1 MLKFRDPQSNI
12 QLAEAELTY
21 KEAVNGEKSLTGT
34 IYSND
39 EVLHQME
46 RGWSVMFN
54 GDWYYITYVAPTDGG
69 NSITV
74 EFDAVHEFFFKMS
87 KSVAYGTLKDGSHTA
102 KEYLDFVFN
111 GSGYSYTLLSQ
122 VDAWEKQSFGDK
134 NRLAL
139 LNDLISD
146 MEMEFS
152 IADSGRIMITS
163 EIGQDLSTIVRK
175 GFNLQELNL
184 EYIVSDFVTY
194 AKGFGAFIDKDD
206 ESKGRYEA
214 EYTSPL
220 ASVYG
225 KLEADPITD
234 ERYTKTASLQAALKK
249 AVDSSYS
256 ISVGISLEEL
266 QNAGYDY
273 ESPVPGDYILAVDE
287 QLDFNQRIRIISVEE
302 QYNIYGERISSNVE
316 AGSLSATK
324 QKLDG
329 SESNSVVLALSHA
342 TEQADN
348 AVKTANGKNTSY
360 SGPNQPQN
368 PREGDMWWYDNGS
381 GTSFMKQYTN
391 GEWVILID
399 SNTKQNIEKAVDSA
413 IETSHT
419 YTDELNEKQVQTTNA
434 LNDKVD
440 KSVKE
445 LTDSQQAISSQATAY
460 TDSAVADANSKAVSI
475 GQSAAQNAQS
485 ALDTAKNDF
494 TSSFASQASQTA
506 SMASEANSKASQ
518 YASQA
523 KSEAISAATSADG
536 VVRTEFK
543 STTDSMTATIQ
554 KNKSEADGKISTAQT
569 TATQALDG
577 LATKVSQT
585 EYNTKTGQLQTDLTT
600 TTQTANQAK
609 TDIISIK
616 QKDGEQDEKMNSI
629 VSDVSGTKQTISD
642 LQTAQGK
649 QSGDIATLQSRAD
662 GFEATVTKVNNLS
675 VGGRNY
681 VLNSSGLNA
690 TNGSLPTVIGNTPYS
705 NVPISPSQTGVKLTT
720 NQGSSEF
727 YYNLIN
733 AWTAID
739 KTPLT
744 VGQTY
749 TLSFKARGTAS
760 QVVPRAGYINLAENR
775 TFLNIDAT
783 KWTKAKLTFIVPTTA
798 TQVFLRISAGVNGD
812 LVGFTGNET
821 LEFKEVMLE
830 AGNVPT
836 DWTPAPEDL
845 SSATAK
851 AQLTADQATL
861 AINNYKTDADGRI
874 SKAQADIKVNADAIA
889 TKVAKTDYDK
899 KTGDL
904 TTSVNKAQQT
914 ADTAT
919 QTIGTYKETN
929 DKRVAAAETNITANA
944 DAIKLTASKT
954 ELNQATGKLSG
965 DISTL
970 QQRADGFDATV
981 TKVNNLAVGGRNYV
995 KNSSGLNGSSV
1006 VRPTLIGSYSSAAN
1020 ATITDQ
1026 SDGILMTNGATNTT
1040 TEWYYQVAG
1049 AWTKFSDTPLTPGRQ
1064 ITFSVDVMGTVPQA
1078 VLRYGF
1084 NGGTGGKEG
1093 YKNFDINNTS
1103 WTRIS
1108 LTVVSTATNTGLYF
1122 RIQGGINNQ
1131 YVKGWA
1137 GGETLKFRHLKIE
1150 EGNVATDWSPAPEDV
1165 DAQIAQVKITAD
1177 GVYQTVNNPQ
1187 TGLNTRVSTAEGNI
1201 TKVQGAVS
1209 GMSNTVTQTANGL
1222 TQEIADRKT
1231 GDSNTLQ
1238 AGKDFTTSQ
1247 ITSYDTGMQSR
1258 LTQFSDGIMAQV
1270 SATNLIVDSSFVNA
1284 LVNWTVSGDVA
1295 WKIDTG
1301 NMHEGVRVAKF
1312 DNGDTV
1318 FDRKTATL
1326 TSIPIYTMN
1335 LGGTQF
1341 YASFDLHAK
1350 SFGTS
1355 AYFKAEIVQKNS
1367 SGTTTKTTA
1376 IGGSFDTAMSD
1387 WTNYTANITLDPAT
1401 TQLYLQ
1407 FTQYG
1412 GGVIYVSRPYLG
1424 SVQLQKNAYIA
1435 GASTDNSSTLK
1446 LFNNFFAFG
1455 IQANTGALIAGIN
1468 GDSSGLNIVGE
1479 KITITGD
1486 TNFIGKNFMDG
1497 ALIKN
1502 ASIGTAQIADV
1513 SITNAKIASLDVNK
1527 ISGNISSF
1535 IQSNWNG
1542 KYGSTTI
1549 DANGMK
1555 VDTNGI
1561 NTQFGSSGMKL
1572 TMAGESVGG
1581 IGVQGLTGKPNTY
1594 QGLTFWLDGNAEYMA
1609 WGARNSGDT
1618 SMNPVI
1624 QMSWYRSNSA
1634 PTGAYAG
1641 FNFDDDVIFNQGI
1654 NVPGIAK
1661 EKLGFT
1667 TKTFNGFNYP
1677 YFGDSRLQAGLAY
1690 GSGSTYLI
1698 SGTTYY
1704 NLTRVI
1710 KALDSL
1716 GAVKIPSEINSDGT
1730 VKKWFNVTL

>member
-39 EVLHQME
+39 DVLHQME

-139 LNDLISD
+139 FNDLISD

-184 EYIVSDFVTY
+184 EYNVSDFVTY

-266 QNAGYDY
+266 QSAGYDY
-273 ESPVPGDYILAVDE
+273 DSPVPGDYILAVDE

-302 QYNIYGERISSNVE
+302 QYNIYGERISSSVE

-329 SESNSVVLALSHA
+329 SESNLVDLALSHA

-348 AVKTANGKNTSY
+348 AVNTANGKNTSY
-360 SGPNQPQN
+360 HGPNQPQN

-391 GEWVILID
+391 GEWVILVD

-413 IETSHT
+413 IETSNT
-419 YTDELNEKQVQTTNA
+419 YTDELNEKQAKLTSD
-434 LNDKVD
+434 LNDKV
-440 KSVKE
+440 
-445 LTDSQQAISSQATAY
+445 
-460 TDSAVADANSKAVSI
+460 
-475 GQSAAQNAQS
+475 
-485 ALDTAKNDF
+485 
-494 TSSFASQASQTA
+494 
-506 SMASEANSKASQ
+506 
-518 YASQA
+518 
-523 KSEAISAATSADG
+523 
-536 VVRTEFK
+536 
-543 STTDSMTATIQ
+543 
-554 KNKSEADGKISTAQT
+554 
-569 TATQALDG
+569 
-577 LATKVSQT
+577 
-585 EYNTKTGQLQTDLTT
+585 
-600 TTQTANQAK
+600 
-609 TDIISIK
+609 
-616 QKDGEQDEKMNSI
+616 
-629 VSDVSGTKQTISD
+629 
-642 LQTAQGK
+642 
-649 QSGDIATLQSRAD
+649 
-662 GFEATVTKVNNLS
+662 
-675 VGGRNY
+675 
-681 VLNSSGLNA
+681 
-690 TNGSLPTVIGNTPYS
+690 TNG
-705 NVPISPSQTGVKLTT
+705 
-720 NQGSSEF
+720 E
-727 YYNLIN
+727 
-733 AWTAID
+733 
-739 KTPLT
+739 
-744 VGQTY
+744 
-749 TLSFKARGTAS
+749 
-760 QVVPRAGYINLAENR
+760 
-775 TFLNIDAT
+775 
-783 KWTKAKLTFIVPTTA
+783 
-798 TQVFLRISAGVNGD
+798 
-812 LVGFTGNET
+812 
-821 LEFKEVMLE
+821 
-830 AGNVPT
+830 
-836 DWTPAPEDL
+836 
-845 SSATAK
+845 
-851 AQLTADQATL
+851 
-861 AINNYKTDADGRI
+861 
-874 SKAQADIKVNADAIA
+874 
-889 TKVAKTDYDK
+889 
-899 KTGDL
+899 
-904 TTSVNKAQQT
+904 
-914 ADTAT
+914 
-919 QTIGTYKETN
+919 
-929 DKRVAAAETNITANA
+929 
-944 DAIKLTASKT
+944 
-954 ELNQATGKLSG
+954 
-965 DISTL
+965 
-970 QQRADGFDATV
+970 
-981 TKVNNLAVGGRNYV
+981 
-995 KNSSGLNGSSV
+995 
-1006 VRPTLIGSYSSAAN
+1006 
-1020 ATITDQ
+1020 
-1026 SDGILMTNGATNTT
+1026 
-1040 TEWYYQVAG
+1040 
-1049 AWTKFSDTPLTPGRQ
+1049 
-1064 ITFSVDVMGTVPQA
+1064 A
-1078 VLRYGF
+1078 VL
-1084 NGGTGGKEG
+1084 K
-1093 YKNFDINNTS
+1093 
-1103 WTRIS
+1103 
-1108 LTVVSTATNTGLYF
+1108 
-1122 RIQGGINNQ
+1122 
-1131 YVKGWA
+1131 
-1137 GGETLKFRHLKIE
+1137 
-1150 EGNVATDWSPAPEDV
+1150 
-1165 DAQIAQVKITAD
+1165 
-1177 GVYQTVNNPQ
+1177 
-1187 TGLNTRVSTAEGNI
+1187 
-1201 TKVQGAVS
+1201 
-1209 GMSNTVTQTANGL
+1209 
-1222 TQEIADRKT
+1222 QEIADRET
-1231 GDSNTLQ
+1231 GDSVILQ

-1258 LTQFSDGIMAQV
+1258 LSQVSDGIMAQV

-1367 SGTTTKTTA
+1367 SGTTTKTSA

-1401 TQLYLQ
+1401 TQLYWQ

-1486 TNFIGKNFMDG
+1486 TTFIGKNFMDG

-1502 ASIGTAQIADV
+1502 ASIGEAQIADV

-1527 ISGNISSF
+1527 ISGNVSSF

-1555 VDTNGI
+1555 VDTNGV

-1654 NVPGIAK
+1654 NVPGISKA
-1661 EKLGFT
+1661 KLGFT

-1690 GSGSTYLI
+1690 GSGYTYLI

-1710 KALDSL
+1710 KALDNL
-1716 GAVKIPSEINSDGT
+1716 GAVKIPSVINSDGT
-1730 VKKWFNVTL
+1730 VKTWFNVTL

>member
-34 IYSND
+34 IYRND

-139 LNDLISD
+139 FNDLISD

-184 EYIVSDFVTY
+184 EYNVSDFVTY

-234 ERYTKTASLQAALKK
+234 ERYTKAASLQAALKK

-302 QYNIYGERISSNVE
+302 QYNIYGERISSSVE

-391 GEWVILID
+391 GEWVTLID
-399 SNTKQNIEKAVDSA
+399 SNTKENIEKAVGSA
-413 IETSHT
+413 IETSNT
-419 YTDELNEKQVQTTNA
+419 YTDELNDKQVELTNE
-434 LNDKVD
+434 LNDKVANGEALL
-440 KSVKE
+440 KQE
-445 LTDSQQAISSQATAY
+445 ITDR
-460 TDSAVADANSKAVSI
+460 
-475 GQSAAQNAQS
+475 
-485 ALDTAKNDF
+485 
-494 TSSFASQASQTA
+494 
-506 SMASEANSKASQ
+506 E
-518 YASQA
+518 
-523 KSEAISAATSADG
+523 
-536 VVRTEFK
+536 
-543 STTDSMTATIQ
+543 
-554 KNKSEADGKISTAQT
+554 
-569 TATQALDG
+569 
-577 LATKVSQT
+577 
-585 EYNTKTGQLQTDLTT
+585 
-600 TTQTANQAK
+600 
-609 TDIISIK
+609 
-616 QKDGEQDEKMNSI
+616 
-629 VSDVSGTKQTISD
+629 
-642 LQTAQGK
+642 
-649 QSGDIATLQSRAD
+649 
-662 GFEATVTKVNNLS
+662 
-675 VGGRNY
+675 
-681 VLNSSGLNA
+681 
-690 TNGSLPTVIGNTPYS
+690 
-705 NVPISPSQTGVKLTT
+705 
-720 NQGSSEF
+720 
-727 YYNLIN
+727 
-733 AWTAID
+733 
-739 KTPLT
+739 
-744 VGQTY
+744 
-749 TLSFKARGTAS
+749 
-760 QVVPRAGYINLAENR
+760 
-775 TFLNIDAT
+775 
-783 KWTKAKLTFIVPTTA
+783 
-798 TQVFLRISAGVNGD
+798 NGD
-812 LVGFTGNET
+812 
-821 LEFKEVMLE
+821 
-830 AGNVPT
+830 
-836 DWTPAPEDL
+836 
-845 SSATAK
+845 
-851 AQLTADQATL
+851 
-861 AINNYKTDADGRI
+861 
-874 SKAQADIKVNADAIA
+874 
-889 TKVAKTDYDK
+889 
-899 KTGDL
+899 
-904 TTSVNKAQQT
+904 SV
-914 ADTAT
+914 
-919 QTIGTYKETN
+919 
-929 DKRVAAAETNITANA
+929 
-944 DAIKLTASKT
+944 
-954 ELNQATGKLSG
+954 
-965 DISTL
+965 
-970 QQRADGFDATV
+970 
-981 TKVNNLAVGGRNYV
+981 
-995 KNSSGLNGSSV
+995 
-1006 VRPTLIGSYSSAAN
+1006 
-1020 ATITDQ
+1020 
-1026 SDGILMTNGATNTT
+1026 
-1040 TEWYYQVAG
+1040 
-1049 AWTKFSDTPLTPGRQ
+1049 
-1064 ITFSVDVMGTVPQA
+1064 
-1078 VLRYGF
+1078 
-1084 NGGTGGKEG
+1084 
-1093 YKNFDINNTS
+1093 
-1103 WTRIS
+1103 
-1108 LTVVSTATNTGLYF
+1108 
-1122 RIQGGINNQ
+1122 
-1131 YVKGWA
+1131 
-1137 GGETLKFRHLKIE
+1137 
-1150 EGNVATDWSPAPEDV
+1150 
-1165 DAQIAQVKITAD
+1165 
-1177 GVYQTVNNPQ
+1177 
-1187 TGLNTRVSTAEGNI
+1187 
-1201 TKVQGAVS
+1201 
-1209 GMSNTVTQTANGL
+1209 
-1222 TQEIADRKT
+1222 
-1231 GDSNTLQ
+1231 TLQ
-1238 AGKDFTTSQ
+1238 AGKDFVTSQ
-1247 ITSYDTGMQSR
+1247 IKDYDTGIQS
-1258 LTQFSDGIMAQV
+1258 QISQVSDGIMASV
-1270 SATNLIVDSSFVNA
+1270 SSTNLITDSSFVNA
-1284 LVNWTVSGDVA
+1284 TANWTLAGDIS
-1295 WKIDTG
+1295 WKID
-1301 NMHEGVRVAKF
+1301 NEIMLKGVRVATF
-1312 DNGDTV
+1312 NNGSTN
-1318 FDRKTATL
+1318 FDRKTSTL
-1326 TSIPIYTMN
+1326 KSTPIYTMN

-1341 YASFDLHAK
+1341 YASIDIYAQ

-1355 AYFKAEIVQKNS
+1355 AYMKAEIVQKNS

-1376 IGGSFDTAMSD
+1376 IGGSFDTAMSG
-1387 WTNYTANITLDPAT
+1387 WNTYTADITLDSAT

-1407 FTQYG
+1407 VTQYG
-1412 GGVIYVSRPYLG
+1412 GGKISVARPYLG
-1424 SVQLQKNAYIA
+1424 STKLNAGDYIP
-1435 GASTDNSSTLK
+1435 GSSTDNTSTLK

-1455 IQANTGALIAGIN
+1455 IQSNTGAIISGIN
-1468 GDSSGLNIVGE
+1468 GDSSGLNIVGK
-1479 KITITGD
+1479 KITISGD
-1486 TNFIGKNFMDG
+1486 TTFIGNNFMDG

-1527 ISGNISSF
+1527 ISGNVSNF

-1549 DANGMK
+1549 NSTGMT
-1555 VDTNGI
+1555 VNSGGVITDFMN
-1561 NTQFGSSGMKL
+1561 SGMKL
-1572 TMAGESVGG
+1572 TMAGESIGG
-1581 IGVQGLTGKPNTY
+1581 IGVQGMTGKPNTY

-1609 WGARNSGDT
+1609 WAARNNGDT

-1654 NVPGIAK
+1654 NVPGISKA
-1661 EKLGFT
+1661 KLGFT

-1690 GSGSTYLI
+1690 GSGYTYLI

-1710 KALDSL
+1710 KALDNL
-1716 GAVKIPSEINSDGT
+1716 GAVKIPSVINSDGT
-1730 VKKWFNVTL
+1730 VKTWFNVTL

>member
-87 KSVAYGTLKDGSHTA
+87 KLVAYGTLKDGSHTA

-139 LNDLISD
+139 FNDLISD

-184 EYIVSDFVTY
+184 EYNVSDFVTY

-287 QLDFNQRIRIISVEE
+287 QLVFNQRIRIISVEE
-302 QYNIYGERISSNVE
+302 QYNIYGERISSSVE

-348 AVKTANGKNTSY
+348 AVKTANGKNASY

-434 LNDKVD
+434 LNEKVD

-460 TDSAVADANSKAVSI
+460 TDSAVADANSKAASI

-485 ALDTAKNDF
+485 ALDTAKKDF

-506 SMASEANSKASQ
+506 SMASEANLKASQ
-518 YASQA
+518 YANQA
-523 KSEAISAATSADG
+523 KSEAVSAATSADG

-543 STTDSMTATIQ
+543 STTNSMTATIQ
-554 KNKSEADGKISTAQT
+554 KNKSDADGKISTAQT

-577 LATKVSQT
+577 LATKVEKT
-585 EYNTKTGQLQTDLTT
+585 EYNQKTGELSSKINTT
-600 TTQTANQAK
+600 YDTAEQSK
-609 TDIISIK
+609 QDIIDIK
-616 QKDGEQDEKMNSI
+616 ETDSKQENRMLEIEKDANGIRQT
-629 VSDVSGTKQTISD
+629 VSDLSTE
-642 LQTAQGK
+642 QGK
-649 QSGDIATLQSRAD
+649 QSGYISTLKQRAD
-662 GFEATVTKVNNLS
+662 GFDATVTKVNNLAI
-675 VGGRNY
+675 GGRNCI
-681 VLNSSGLNA
+681 LNSQLLNISTIGNVSKIEKLSYDDN
-690 TNGSLPTVIGNTPYS
+690 TNMWHITAPAGSNANTGFFFFQSANMSRPVEAGQQWAFSFDIKGNGIYSNKHIGVEGSNPFNSPTGNVPSSWTRVSSTGISTGSNTVILYFNASVTALDVY
-705 NVPISPSQTGVKLTT
+705 IKLP
-720 NQGSSEF
+720 
-727 YYNLIN
+727 
-733 AWTAID
+733 
-739 KTPLT
+739 K
-744 VGQTY
+744 
-749 TLSFKARGTAS
+749 
-760 QVVPRAGYINLAENR
+760 
-775 TFLNIDAT
+775 
-783 KWTKAKLTFIVPTTA
+783 
-798 TQVFLRISAGVNGD
+798 
-812 LVGFTGNET
+812 
-821 LEFKEVMLE
+821 LE
-830 AGNVPT
+830 AGNVST

-845 SSATAK
+845 SSATAN
-851 AQLTADQATL
+851 AQLTADNATL
-861 AINNYKTDADGRI
+861 AINNYKTDADERI
-874 SKAQADIKVNADAIA
+874 RTAQADIHINADAIS
-889 TKVAKTDYDK
+889 TKVEKSDYDK

-929 DKRVAAAETNITANA
+929 DKRVSATETNIKANS

-954 ELNQATGKLSG
+954 DLDKATGKLSG

-981 TKVNNLAVGGRNYV
+981 TKVDNLAVGGRNYLL
-995 KNSSGLNGSSV
+995 NSKILSWV
-1006 VRPTLIGSYSSAAN
+1006 IGNNTATTSTKVSYDS
-1020 ATITDQ
+1020 
-1026 SDGILMTNGATNTT
+1026 ATNMWHITAPKGGSGN
-1040 TEWYYQVAG
+1040 AG
-1049 AWTKFSDTPLTPGRQ
+1049 IYFSQTNNVSNIITKGQ
-1064 ITFSVDVMGTVPQA
+1064 QWTFSFDIK
-1078 VLRYGF
+1078 
-1084 NGGTGGKEG
+1084 GTGVYSDKHIGIEASNPFNSPTG
-1093 YKNFDINNTS
+1093 NVPTD
-1103 WTRIS
+1103 WTR
-1108 LTVVSTATNTGLYF
+1108 VSSTGTATGTNSIIIYF
-1122 RIQGGINNQ
+1122 NSIDVALDVYI
-1131 YVKGWA
+1131 KLPKL
-1137 GGETLKFRHLKIE
+1137 ES
-1150 EGNVATDWSPAPEDV
+1150 GNISTDWSPAPEDV
-1165 DAQIAQVKITAD
+1165 NTQLTQVKITAD
-1177 GVYQTVNNPQ
+1177 GVYQTVNNPT

-1201 TKVQGAVS
+1201 TKVQGTVD

-1270 SATNLIVDSSFVNA
+1270 SSTNLITDSSFVNA
-1284 LVNWTVSGDVA
+1284 TSNWTLSGDVS
-1295 WKIDTG
+1295 WKI
-1301 NMHEGVRVAKF
+1301 NNEIMRKGVRVATF
-1312 DNGDTV
+1312 DNGSTN
-1318 FDRKTATL
+1318 FDRKTSTL
-1326 TSIPIYTMN
+1326 TSTPIYTMN

-1341 YASFDLHAK
+1341 YASFDLYAK

-1355 AYFKAEIVQKNS
+1355 AYFKAEIVQKDS
-1367 SGTTTKTTA
+1367 SGATTKSTP
-1376 IGGSFDTAMSD
+1376 IGGSFDTGMSG
-1387 WTNYTANITLDPAT
+1387 WNNYTADITIDSKT
-1401 TQLYLQ
+1401 TSLYLQ

-1412 GGVIYVSRPYLG
+1412 GGVVSVSRPYLG
-1424 SVQLQKNAYIA
+1424 STKLPTGAYMP
-1435 GASTDNSSTLK
+1435 GASNDNSSTLK

-1455 IQANTGALIAGIN
+1455 IQSNTGALISGIN
-1468 GDSSGLNIVGE
+1468 GDLSGLNLASK
-1479 KITITGD
+1479 KITISGD
-1486 TNFIGKNFMDG
+1486 TTFIGKNFMDG

-1527 ISGNISSF
+1527 ISGNVSSF

-1555 VDTNGI
+1555 VDTNGV
-1561 NTQFGSSGMKL
+1561 NTQFGSSGMAL
-1572 TMAGESVGG
+1572 NMTGESIGG
-1581 IGVQGLTGKPNTY
+1581 IGVQGFAGKPSNY

-1609 WGARNSGDT
+1609 WGARDSGAT
-1618 SMNPVI
+1618 SGNPI
-1624 QMSWYRSNSA
+1624 TKLGWFRSGSNPIGTS
-1634 PTGAYAG
+1634 AG
-1641 FNFDDDVIFNQGI
+1641 FNFDDDVIFNKGI
-1654 NVPGIAK
+1654 NVPGVAK

-1667 TKTFNGFNYP
+1667 TKQFNGFNYP

-1716 GAVKIPSEINSDGT
+1716 GAVKIPSVINSDGT
-1730 VKKWFNVTL
+1730 VAKWFNVTV

>member
-1 MLKFRDPQSNI
+1 MTPILYKSDEIDFTNNGLGQLNELYSVDVQEQRNGLLTFTGSYPVTGQHYADISEGRIILAKPSPLDDNHAFRIVNTQLDIAGHSVHIEADSITYDLTKNIVKSVTMKGNGSTAMSQLQSAIVNPSIFTLYSDITTSSTSTLNYVNPMEAIAGTQGSFLQYWGGEMKRENRRVAMLNRRGRDNVATFRLGKNINGLRYTVDTSNLVTQVIPMVSLTRGETTRYLEGATVSSKRIGNYPIKYTQSIDVTDKITIKDGDADKVIVDRINAYANNWFTKSENTAKDLPDVTIEVDVLSLQDSADYADKFAKLETIGLTDTVTVYVPEYGVNVTAIVNELHYDPIGERVTSMVVGTAKI
-12 QLAEAELTY
+12 SFAEA
-21 KEAVNGEKSLTGT
+21 N
-34 IYSND
+34 
-39 EVLHQME
+39 
-46 RGWSVMFN
+46 
-54 GDWYYITYVAPTDGG
+54 
-69 NSITV
+69 
-74 EFDAVHEFFFKMS
+74 
-87 KSVAYGTLKDGSHTA
+87 
-102 KEYLDFVFN
+102 
-111 GSGYSYTLLSQ
+111 
-122 VDAWEKQSFGDK
+122 
-134 NRLAL
+134 
-139 LNDLISD
+139 
-146 MEMEFS
+146 
-152 IADSGRIMITS
+152 
-163 EIGQDLSTIVRK
+163 
-175 GFNLQELNL
+175 
-184 EYIVSDFVTY
+184 
-194 AKGFGAFIDKDD
+194 
-206 ESKGRYEA
+206 
-214 EYTSPL
+214 
-220 ASVYG
+220 
-225 KLEADPITD
+225 
-234 ERYTKTASLQAALKK
+234 
-249 AVDSSYS
+249 
-256 ISVGISLEEL
+256 
-266 QNAGYDY
+266 QNA
-273 ESPVPGDYILAVDE
+273 
-287 QLDFNQRIRIISVEE
+287 
-302 QYNIYGERISSNVE
+302 
-316 AGSLSATK
+316 LSDLQDKVT
-324 QKLDG
+324 Q
-329 SESNSVVLALSHA
+329 VQ
-342 TEQADN
+342 EQASQ
-348 AVKTANGKNTSY
+348 AVISANGKNSSY
-360 SGPNQPQN
+360 SGRNEPAHPQ
-368 PREGDMWWYDNGS
+368 EGDTWFWDDGTDS
-381 GTSFMKQYTN
+381 GIRVFTN
-391 GEWVILID
+391 GKWVD
-399 SNTKQNIEKAVDSA
+399 SVDTKTLERINNAVDGA
-413 IETSHT
+413 IETSQT

-434 LNDKVD
+434 LSEKVD

-460 TDSAVADANSKAVSI
+460 TDSAVADANSKAVQI
-475 GQSAAQNAQS
+475 GQTTAQNAQS
-485 ALDTAKNDF
+485 ALNEAKKDF

-523 KSEAISAATSADG
+523 KSEAVSVATSADG

-554 KNKSEADGKISTAQT
+554 KNKSDADGKISTAQT
-569 TATQALDG
+569 TATQALNG

-585 EYNTKTGQLQTDLTT
+585 EYNTKTGQLQTDLTA

-609 TDIISIK
+609 TDIVSIK

-629 VSDVSGTKQTISD
+629 VSDVNGTKQTVSD
-642 LQTAQGK
+642 LQTVQGK
-649 QSGDIATLQSRAD
+649 QSGDISTLQQRAD
-662 GFEATVTKVNNLS
+662 GFETTVTKIQTSVNNMGQVNQLFNTEFNPDFAGWVNGNKSPYVVDGSYNGS
-675 VGGRNY
+675 VRIRNTATVAGNRLY
-681 VLNSSGLNA
+681 SELISVKGVSVVSTSVYNDSWSLINGYDENKKLIGELKANLISSQGLNIMNGVQIPSTVSYITFGVQSGLNSYISQPMLVFA
-690 TNGSLPTVIGNTPYS
+690 PTVGSYVQGN
-705 NVPISPSQTGVKLTT
+705 
-720 NQGSSEF
+720 
-727 YYNLIN
+727 YNN
-733 AWTAID
+733 
-739 KTPLT
+739 
-744 VGQTY
+744 
-749 TLSFKARGTAS
+749 
-760 QVVPRAGYINLAENR
+760 
-775 TFLNIDAT
+775 
-783 KWTKAKLTFIVPTTA
+783 
-798 TQVFLRISAGVNGD
+798 NGA
-812 LVGFTGNET
+812 V
-821 LEFKEVMLE
+821 
-830 AGNVPT
+830 
-836 DWTPAPEDL
+836 
-845 SSATAK
+845 AK
-851 AQLTADQATL
+851 AQLTADQATVS
-861 AINNYKTDADGRI
+861 INNYKTDADGRI
-874 SKAQADIKVNADAIA
+874 RKAQADIVANANAITQKVSQSDYN
-889 TKVAKTDYDK
+889 AKT
-899 KTGDL
+899 GEL
-904 TTSVNKAQQT
+904 TQSVSKVQQT

-919 QTIGTYKETN
+919 QTIGTYKESN
-929 DKRVAAAETNITANA
+929 DKRVTAAETNIKANA
-944 DAIKLTASKT
+944 DAILLTASKT
-954 ELNQATGKLSG
+954 ELNSATGELKS

-981 TKVNNLAVGGRNYV
+981 AKIQTSVNNLGQINQLFNTEFSPDFAGWVNGNKVPYVVDGSYNGSVRIRYTSATVGNRLY
-995 KNSSGLNGSSV
+995 SGLISV
-1006 VRPTLIGSYSSAAN
+1006 QGVS
-1020 ATITDQ
+1020 
-1026 SDGILMTNGATNTT
+1026 
-1040 TEWYYQVAG
+1040 
-1049 AWTKFSDTPLTPGRQ
+1049 
-1064 ITFSVDVMGTVPQA
+1064 
-1078 VLRYGF
+1078 
-1084 NGGTGGKEG
+1084 
-1093 YKNFDINNTS
+1093 
-1103 WTRIS
+1103 
-1108 LTVVSTATNTGLYF
+1108 VVSTSVYNDSWSIVRGYDQNKKLIGELKANF
-1122 RIQGGINNQ
+1122 ISIQGLNVMNGIPIPSTVYYIDFGIQSGVNSYVSQPMLVFSPTVGSYVQGNYNN
-1131 YVKGWA
+1131 
-1137 GGETLKFRHLKIE
+1137 
-1150 EGNVATDWSPAPEDV
+1150 N
-1165 DAQIAQVKITAD
+1165 DAVAQVELTAD
-1177 GVYQTVNNPQ
+1177 GLYETVNNPT
-1187 TGLNTRVSTAEGNI
+1187 TGIATRLLTAEGTI
-1201 TKVQGAVS
+1201 TTVQNATNELTS
-1209 GMSNTVTQTANGL
+1209 KQTLTANGL
-1222 TQEIADRKT
+1222 TQEISDRQT

-1258 LTQFSDGIMAQV
+1258 LTQVSDGIMAQV

-1486 TNFIGKNFMDG
+1486 TTFIGKNFMDG

-1502 ASIGTAQIADV
+1502 ASIGEAQIADV

-1527 ISGNISSF
+1527 ISGNVSSF

-1555 VDTNGI
+1555 VDTNGV

-1654 NVPGIAK
+1654 NVPGVAK

-1667 TKTFNGFNYP
+1667 TKQFNGFNYP